1 MLFEIQLVFFS
12 PPSARVSAWR
22 GGVGG
27 GGSIGKF
34 ADSGIRGAT
43 PPLDPSPPL
52 RGGRERRKQFHAGI
66 PVLAA
71 MALKVDA
78 CADSFCR
85 SAGRDKDRPIWR
97 SITLACRALCSS
109 SQRPNAEGDNAGA

>member
-1 MLFEIQLVFFS
+1 MSRENAECCLKFEFVFS

-43 PPLDPSPPL
+43 PHP
-52 RGGRERRKQFHAGI
+52 
-66 PVLAA
+66 
-71 MALKVDA
+71 
-78 CADSFCR
+78 
-85 SAGRDKDRPIWR
+85 
-97 SITLACRALCSS
+97 
-109 SQRPNAEGDNAGA
+109 